1 MSSHPN
7 RPAFGFDAEAMRI
20 AHRAYVPIEG
30 NKAKWRKAEMR
41 LVGASEYALVFDT
54 ETTTD
59 PSQRLR
65 LGAYQFRKRTELIEA
80 GFFYEANALSGDEL
94 ALLRST
100 SDRLGLECR
109 PVSEFVDEVFYRL
122 AYELRAS
129 IVGFNLPFDLSRLAI
144 RHNSARG
151 KMRGG
156 FSFQL
161 SQDRYKPH
169 VCIRHLSARAA
180 FIQFTGKRPSDTR
193 RMYKQRLSVQER
205 RGTFIDLKTVAA
217 ALTSQSHSLASLAE
231 YLQLDRRKAKTDEHG
246 KALTADYLDYA
257 LRDVDVTWNAYLR
270 LCEKYEAH
278 GLGQTSLGSIKS
290 EASLGKAYLKE
301 MNVLPWRVV
310 QPDFPPALIGSILST
325 YFGGRTEVHIRREI
339 SRVLYCDFLSMY
351 PTVCTLMG
359 LWRFVIAE
367 GMTHRDATAETRGL
381 LSRLDL
387 SDLQKPEAWRDLAVI
402 VQVRPDRDIF
412 PVRARYGQS
421 ASHTIGLNFL
431 RSEGGLWFTLADCIA
446 SKLLTGKAP
455 EILQAVQF
463 TPGKPQSGL
472 KPFVIAGDAKSRV
485 NPVRDDFY
493 RLLIDRRSSVKE
505 KMKSAEGIERSQ
517 LDVMQLALKIL
528 ANSTSYGIF
537 IEVNVDDRDTKAR
550 HVCHFGGEQ
559 PYPVETRKIEE
570 PGSYFHPLLGTL
582 ITGAARLMLALS
594 ERLIGDAGLD
604 WAFCDTDSMAIAK
617 PEGMEEAEFVARAKA
632 ICDWFTPLNP
642 YEKKGPIFKIEDEN
656 FGLTD
661 KGEFEPLHCFAI
673 SSKRYVLF
681 NRDENG
687 KPIIRKASAHGLG
700 HLTEPYGESEAPIGM
715 PAPKV
720 DLRKLGIAR
729 WHHDLWQK
737 IIEAADRGRPDMVP
751 LDYHPAFSNPA
762 VSRYAATTPELLRW
776 FKTYNADRAY
786 PDQLK
791 PFNFLSAPQA
801 KRNALG
807 GNFDRKGKQFNTLK
821 PIAPYFPK
829 ACDVAKHCFDRDT
842 GEPISPDSLQTYREA
857 LTRYHLSPEA
867 KFENGEAYNSG
878 KTRRRHVRVLGVERI
893 GKESNN
899 WEEQAVL
906 GLNDADAV
914 TYDAPF
920 GVLDALEQKIT
931 EWGMSF
937 RETAELA
944 GLNPR
949 TVQKAV
955 SKKNQQVSEATIS
968 KICDGIQRKSTEI
981 QEMEQLRIQA
991 QSKIAE
997 IGIAEFARMIGM
1009 DAANL
1014 SKAISG
1020 KRKMPVVLIGKLQ
1033 RHFCPAK

>member
-1 MSSHPN
+1 MSAQLIK
-7 RPAFGFDAEAMRI
+7 PAAIAANEEALRI
-20 AHRAYVPIEG
+20 ALRAYVPIDG
-30 NKAKWRKAEMR
+30 NKAKWRKPKMR
-41 LVGASEYALVFDT
+41 LSGTSEYALIFDT

-65 LGAYQFRKRTELIEA
+65 FGAFQLRKGRELIEA
-80 GFFYEANALSGDEL
+80 GFFYDAEALSGEEL
-94 ALLRST
+94 ALLRSRA
-100 SDRLGLECR
+100 DRCGQSCR
-109 PVSEFVDEVFYRL
+109 PVAEFIDDIFYGL

-161 SQDRYKPH
+161 SQDRYMPH

-180 FIQFTGKRPSDTR
+180 FIQFAGKRPSDTKGMR
-193 RMYKQRLSVQER
+193 KRQISVQER

-231 YLQLDRRKAKTDEHG
+231 YLQLDELKAETNEHG
-246 KALTADYLDYA
+246 KALTAEYLNYA

-270 LCEKYEAH
+270 LREKYEAH
-278 GLGQTSLGSIKS
+278 GLAQTSLGSIKS
-290 EASLGKAYLKE
+290 EAGLGKAYLKE
-301 MNVLPWRVV
+301 MNVQPWRVV

-339 SRVLYCDFLSMY
+339 FWVLYCDFLSMY

-367 GMTHRDATAETRGL
+367 GMTHQDATEEMKVL
-381 LSRLDL
+381 LARIDVG
-387 SDLQKPEAWRDLAVI
+387 DLQKPEAWCDLATI

-421 ASHTIGLNFL
+421 ASHTIGLNYL
-431 RSEGGLWFTLADCIA
+431 SADGGLWFTLADCIA
-446 SKLLTGKAP
+446 SKLLTGRMPK
-455 EILQAVQF
+455 ILQAIRF
-463 TPGKPQSGL
+463 ATGKPQSGL

-485 NPVRDDFY
+485 NPLHDDFY

-505 KMKSAEGIERSQ
+505 SMKSAEGIERSQ

-537 IEVNVDDRDTKAR
+537 IEVNVDDRDAKAR
-550 HVCHFGGEQ
+550 CDCHFGGEQ

-617 PEGMEEAEFVARAKA
+617 PESMAEAEFIDRAKA

-642 YEKKGPIFKIEDEN
+642 YEKKGPIFKIEEEN
-656 FGLTD
+656 FGLAT
-661 KGEFEPLHCFAI
+661 KGEFEPLYCFAI

-687 KPIIRKASAHGLG
+687 KPVIRKASAHGLG
-700 HLTEPYGESEAPIGM
+700 HLTEPYSAIEAPNDI

-720 DLRKLGIAR
+720 APQKLGIAR

-737 IIEAADRGRPDMVP
+737 IIEAADRGKPDEVP
-751 LDYHPAFSNPA
+751 LDYHSAFANPA
-762 VSRYAATTPELLRW
+762 VSRYAATTPDLLSW
-776 FKTYNADRAY
+776 FKSYNLGRPYAE
-786 PDQLK
+786 QLK

-801 KRNALG
+801 RKNAFSSEFARSG
-807 GNFDRKGKQFNTLK
+807 AQSKALK
-821 PIAPYFPK
+821 PIAPFFPK
-829 ACDVAKHCFDRDT
+829 ARDAAAHCFDRET
-842 GEPISPDSLQTYREA
+842 GDKILPEALQTYREA
-857 LTRYHLSPEA
+857 LVRYHLSPEA
-867 KFENGEAYNSG
+867 KFENGEAYSFG
-878 KTRRRHVRVLGVERI
+878 KTRRRHIHVLGIERI

-899 WEEQAVL
+899 WEEQAAL
-906 GLNDADAV
+906 GINSSDTVAYEVKFDIV
-914 TYDAPF
+914 
-920 GVLDALEQKIT
+920 DALERRIA
-931 EWGMSF
+931 EMGMSS
-937 RETAELA
+937 REAAELA
-944 GLNPR
+944 GLNAR
-949 TVQKAV
+949 TVQKTF
-955 SKKNQQVSEATIS
+955 SGRHQHVSEATIS
-968 KICDGIQRKSTEI
+968 KICDGLQRKSAEI
-981 QEMEQLRIQA
+981 QEFEQLRIQA
-991 QSKIAE
+991 QSEIAE
-997 IGIAEFARMIGM
+997 IGIAEFARRIGM

-1020 KRKMPVVLIGKLQ
+1020 KRKMPVALIGKLQ
-1033 RHFCPAK
+1033 RYFTP